1 MSQDERQ
8 REDHRATRRAA
19 DRLLLQTSRR
29 GGMPLALLVVTT
41 LTLAAAGLALPFV
54 LGRTVDAVVR
64 DGAPGPWLAWI
75 ALLVAGF
82 VICDAVD
89 DVVSGATI
97 ARCTAWLRHTLTGH
111 ILALGTGP
119 DGRAASAEL
128 TSRLVAN
135 ADDVGRVAPD
145 LVRAAVGVVPAVGGT
160 VALALI
166 DPWLCVTFL
175 AGLPLFAL
183 ILRTFAR
190 SASQQSSR
198 YLETQGTIAARLVD
212 ALKGSRTI
220 AAAGTQEREAQRIL
234 EPLPDLHRHG
244 MGMWHAQT
252 KIAAQ
257 DRVLISLLELA
268 VLAVA
273 GALLAAG
280 RITPGELLAAGQYV
294 VLAATLRSAIGFV
307 DRLVRCRAAASRI
320 NEVLGKPAVA
330 YGRGAPRPA
339 GHGQLEFRD
348 VSAGIL
354 HDLDFVLPA
363 GTLAAV
369 VGRSGS
375 GKSLFAALAGRL
387 RDPDRGEVLLDGVP
401 LRRCS
406 RRALRRA
413 VGYGF
418 ERPVLI
424 GDTLGDAIAF
434 GERAPAREQIVAAAR
449 AARADEF
456 IRRMPHGYETPL
468 AAAPMSGGEVQRIGL
483 ARTFATSR
491 RLVVLDDVAASLDT
505 VTEHH
510 IAQVLTGA
518 LGDST
523 RIVVAHRASTA
534 SRADVVIWL
543 DGGTIRAI
551 APHAELWRDPGYR
564 ALFAPDEA
572 HASNG
577 LRRAAA
583 NGSVR

>member
-1 MSQDERQ
+1 VSHDEGQ
-8 REDHRATRRAA
+8 REMDRAARRAA
-19 DRLLLQTSRR
+19 DRLLLRASRR
-29 GGMPLALLVVTT
+29 GGMPLALLVITT
-41 LTLAAAGLALPFV
+41 LTLAAASLALPFV
-54 LGRTVDAVVR
+54 LGRTVDAVVQ
-64 DGAPGPWLAWI
+64 DGAPGQWLLWI

-82 VICDAVD
+82 VIFDALD
-89 DVVSGATI
+89 DLVGGATI
-97 ARCTAWLRHTLTGH
+97 ARCTAWLRHNLMEH
-111 ILALGTGP
+111 VLALGTGP

-128 TSRLVAN
+128 TSRVVAN

-145 LVRAAVGVVPAVGGT
+145 LVRAAVGIVPAVGGT

-166 DPWLCVTFL
+166 DPWLCATFL

-190 SASQQSSR
+190 SASQQSKL

-234 EPLPDLHRHG
+234 EPLPALHRYG
-244 MGMWHAQT
+244 LGMWRAQT
-252 KIAAQ
+252 KVSAQ
-257 DRVLISLLELA
+257 DRILISLLEVA

-280 RITPGELLAAGQYV
+280 RITPGELLASSQYV
-294 VLAATLRSAIGFV
+294 VLAASLRSAIGFV
-307 DRLVRCRAAASRI
+307 DRLVRCRAAARRI
-320 NEVLGKPAVA
+320 NEVLEKPAVA
-330 YGRGAPRPA
+330 YGRGAPRPD
-339 GHGQLEFRD
+339 GRGQLGFRA
-348 VSAGIL
+348 VGAGVL
-354 HDLDFVLPA
+354 HDLDFVLPE
-363 GTLAAV
+363 GTLAAL

-387 RDPDRGEVLLDGVP
+387 RDPDHGEILLDGVP
-401 LRRCS
+401 LRKLS
-406 RRALRRA
+406 RGALRKA

-434 GERAPAREQIVAAAR
+434 ADRRPEREQVVAAAR

-456 IRRMPHGYETPL
+456 IRRMPQGYDTPL
-468 AAAPMSGGEVQRIGL
+468 ADAPMSGGEIQRIGL
-483 ARTFATSR
+483 ARTFAAPR
-491 RLVVLDDVAASLDT
+491 RLVVLDDVAASLDA

-510 IAQVLTGA
+510 IGKVLTEEF
-518 LGDST
+518 GDRT

-534 SRADVVIWL
+534 ARADVVIWL
-543 DGGTIRAI
+543 DAGTIRAI
-551 APHAELWRDPGYR
+551 APHAQLWLEPDYR

-572 HASNG
+572 HGANG
-577 LRRAAA
+577 LHSVVA
-583 NGSVR
+583 NGAAR